1 MQLGMVGLGR
11 MGGNMTR
18 RLLRGGHHVIVY
30 DRSSE
35 AVDELIKDGA
45 AGSPTLYDLVTGL
58 EAPRTVWVMVPAGD
72 ATERTVGELAEL
84 LSRGDTIIDGGNTY
98 FKDDVVRAEKL
109 AARNLHYID
118 VGTSGG
124 VWGLERGYCMTI
136 GGPAEIVERLDP
148 LFETLAPGPGEGG
161 AVDGRDPPDSD
172 DSNDV
177 PDSTDADG
185 TTDASGSNDEPGSPD
200 ANDASD
206 SNDAPASNARKGYV
220 HVGPAGAGHFV
231 KMIHNGIEYGMMQA
245 FAEGL
250 EILRE
255 SGSDR
260 VDPRHRY
267 DLDLHAIAE
276 VWRHGSVVS
285 SWLLDLLEIALRED
299 RNLSAWSG
307 YVRDSGEGRWTVQT
321 AIEEDVPA
329 HVLTASLFTR
339 FQSRQDESYAMRVL
353 SALRHQFGGHV
364 EQNENG
370 RRP

>member
-18 RLLRGGHHVIVY
+18 RLLRGGHEVVVY
-30 DRSSE
+30 DHSGE
-35 AVDELIKDGA
+35 AVGQAEQAGA
-45 AGSPTLYDLVTGL
+45 TGASTLHDLVTAL
-58 EAPRTVWVMVPAGD
+58 HPPRSVWVMVPAGD
-72 ATERTVGELAEL
+72 ATERAVDELSGL
-84 LSRGDTIIDGGNTY
+84 LSPGDTVIDGGNTY
-98 FKDDVVRAEKL
+98 FKDDVSRAERL
-109 AARNLHYID
+109 SARGLHYVD

-136 GGPAEIVERLDP
+136 GGPAEVVERLDP
-148 LFETLAPGPGEGG
+148 LFETMAPGPGQDAGQ
-161 AVDGRDPPDSD
+161 GRDAP
-172 DSNDV
+172 
-177 PDSTDADG
+177 G
-185 TTDASGSNDEPGSPD
+185 TTDASGPTDAPGPDARDPADSSGAPGST
-200 ANDASD
+200 
-206 SNDAPASNARKGYV
+206 APKGYV

-267 DLDLHAIAE
+267 DLDLHDVAE

-299 RNLSAWSG
+299 RDLSAYSG
-307 YVRDSGEGRWTVQT
+307 YVQDSGEGRWTVQT

-339 FQSRQDESYAMRVL
+339 FQSRQERSYAMRVL

-364 EQNENG
+364 EQKKTG
-370 RRP
+370 GGP

>member
-18 RLLRGGHHVIVY
+18 RLLRGGHEVVVY
-30 DRSSE
+30 DRSIE
-35 AVDELIKDGA
+35 AVRQMEKEGA
-45 AGSPTLYDLVTGL
+45 TGALTLHDLVAGL
-58 EAPRTVWVMVPAGD
+58 HTPRTVWVMVPAGD
-72 ATERTVGELAEL
+72 ATEKAIDELVDL
-84 LSRGDTIIDGGNTY
+84 LSPGDTVIDGGNTY
-98 FKDDVVRAEKL
+98 FKDDVARADKL
-109 AARNLHYID
+109 SARKMHYID

-136 GGPAEIVERLDP
+136 GGPAEIVEHLDP
-148 LFETLAPGPGEGG
+148 LFRALAPVPGLDDAPGSDGAPGPGLDD
-161 AVDGRDPPDSD
+161 APSSD
-172 DSNDV
+172 DI
-177 PDSTDADG
+177 
-185 TTDASGSNDEPGSPD
+185 PGSR
-200 ANDASD
+200 
-206 SNDAPASNARKGYV
+206 ARSGYV

-255 SGSDR
+255 AASDR

-267 DLDLHAIAE
+267 DLDMHDIAE

-299 RNLSAWSG
+299 RSLSAYSG
-307 YVRDSGEGRWTVQT
+307 YVQDSGEGRWTVQT

-339 FQSRQDESYAMRVL
+339 FQSRQDNSYAARVL

-364 EQNENG
+364 EQKKTGGE
-370 RRP
+370 P

>member
-18 RLLRGGHHVIVY
+18 RLLRGGHEVVVY
-30 DRSSE
+30 DQSAE
-35 AVDELIKDGA
+35 AVDQAEQAGA
-45 AGSPTLYDLVTGL
+45 NGASTLHGLVTTL
-58 EAPRTVWVMVPAGD
+58 HPPRSVWVMVPAGD
-72 ATERTVGELAEL
+72 ATERAVDDLSGL
-84 LSRGDTIIDGGNTY
+84 LSPGDTVIDGGNTY
-98 FKDDVVRAEKL
+98 FKDDVARAERL
-109 AARNLHYID
+109 SARGLHYVD

-136 GGPAEIVERLDP
+136 GGPAEVVERLDP
-148 LFETLAPGPGEGG
+148 LFDTLAPGPGQE
-161 AVDGRDPPDSD
+161 ASAPP
-172 DSNDV
+172 
-177 PDSTDADG
+177 ST
-185 TTDASGSNDEPGSPD
+185 
-200 ANDASD
+200 
-206 SNDAPASNARKGYV
+206 ARRGYV

-299 RNLSAWSG
+299 GDLSAYSG
-307 YVRDSGEGRWTVQT
+307 YVQDSGEGRWTVQT

-339 FQSRQDESYAMRVL
+339 FQSRQEQSYAMRVL

-364 EQNENG
+364 EQQKTG
-370 RRP
+370 GGP

>member
-18 RLLRGGHHVIVY
+18 RLLRGGHEVVVY
-30 DRSSE
+30 DRSGE
-35 AVDELIKDGA
+35 AVGQAEQAGA
-45 AGSPTLYDLVTGL
+45 VGTATLRGLVTTL
-58 EAPRTVWVMVPAGD
+58 HPPRSVWLMVPAGD
-72 ATERTVGELAEL
+72 ATERAVNELSGL
-84 LSRGDTIIDGGNTY
+84 LSPGDTVIDGGNTY
-98 FKDDVVRAEKL
+98 FKDDVSRAERL
-109 AARNLHYID
+109 SARGLHYVD

-136 GGPAEIVERLDP
+136 GGPAEVVERLDP
-148 LFETLAPGPGEGG
+148 LFDTLAPGPGQDATQDATRQSGDAAESTRAPDTSGK
-161 AVDGRDPPDSD
+161 PP
-172 DSNDV
+172 
-177 PDSTDADG
+177 ST
-185 TTDASGSNDEPGSPD
+185 
-200 ANDASD
+200 
-206 SNDAPASNARKGYV
+206 ARRGYV

-260 VDPRHRY
+260 VDPRLRY
-267 DLDLHAIAE
+267 DLDLHDIAE
-276 VWRHGSVVS
+276 VWRNGSVVS

-299 RNLSAWSG
+299 RDLSAYSG
-307 YVRDSGEGRWTVQT
+307 YVQDSGEGRWTVQT

-339 FQSRQDESYAMRVL
+339 FQSRQEQSYAMRVL

-364 EQNENG
+364 EQKTTG
-370 RRP
+370 GGP

>member
-18 RLLRGGHHVIVY
+18 RLLRGGHEVVVY
-30 DRSSE
+30 DHSSE
-35 AVDELIKDGA
+35 AVSQAEIAGA
-45 AGSPTLYDLVTGL
+45 VGASTLHGLVAAL
-58 EAPRTVWVMVPAGD
+58 HPPRSVWVMVPAGD
-72 ATERTVGELAEL
+72 ATERAVDELSGL
-84 LSRGDTIIDGGNTY
+84 LSPGDTVIAGGITY
-98 FKDDVVRAEKL
+98 FKDDVAR
-109 AARNLHYID
+109 AARLSARGLHYVD

-148 LFETLAPGPGEGG
+148 LFGTLAPGPGQISGDAGQDAADATRQSCDAAEST
-161 AVDGRDPPDSD
+161 ATLPPTGM
-172 DSNDV
+172 
-177 PDSTDADG
+177 PPST
-185 TTDASGSNDEPGSPD
+185 
-200 ANDASD
+200 
-206 SNDAPASNARKGYV
+206 ARRGYV

-267 DLDLHAIAE
+267 DLDLHDIAE

-299 RNLSAWSG
+299 RDLSTYSG
-307 YVRDSGEGRWTVQT
+307 YVQDSGEGRWTVQT

-339 FQSRQDESYAMRVL
+339 FQSRQEQSYAMRVL

-364 EQNENG
+364 EQQKTG
-370 RRP
+370 GGP

>member
-1 MQLGMVGLGR
+1 MQMGMVGLGR

-18 RLLRGGHHVIVY
+18 RLLRGGHEVVVY
-30 DRSSE
+30 DHSGE
-35 AVDELIKDGA
+35 AVGQAEKAGA
-45 AGSPTLYDLVTGL
+45 SGASTLHGLVTAL
-58 EAPRTVWVMVPAGD
+58 RPPRSVWVMVPAGD
-72 ATERTVGELAEL
+72 ATERTVDELSGL
-84 LSRGDTIIDGGNTY
+84 MSPGDTVIDGGNTY
-98 FKDDVVRAEKL
+98 FKDDVARAERL
-109 AARNLHYID
+109 SARGLHYVD

-148 LFETLAPGPGEGG
+148 LFDTLAPGPGPDAGQDANQNAGYG
-161 AVDGRDPPDSD
+161 AGQESGDASD
-172 DSNDV
+172 TTGAPSSTGA
-177 PDSTDADG
+177 PTSTDAPPSAGGPPSTGDPPS
-185 TTDASGSNDEPGSPD
+185 TAH
-200 ANDASD
+200 
-206 SNDAPASNARKGYV
+206 RGYV

-267 DLDLHAIAE
+267 DLDLHDIAE

-299 RNLSAWSG
+299 RDLSAYSG
-307 YVRDSGEGRWTVQT
+307 HVQDSGEGRWTVQT

-339 FQSRQDESYAMRVL
+339 FQSRQERSYAMRVL

-364 EQNENG
+364 EQQKTG
-370 RRP
+370 GGP

>member
-18 RLLRGGHHVIVY
+18 RLLRGGHDVIVY

-35 AVDELIKDGA
+35 AVDELIKAGA
-45 AGSPTLYDLVTGL
+45 AGSPTLYDLVAGL
-58 EAPRTVWVMVPAGD
+58 EAPRSIWVMVPAGD
-72 ATERTVGELAEL
+72 ATERAVGELADL
-84 LSRGDTIIDGGNTY
+84 LSPGDTVIDGGNTY
-98 FKDDVVRAEKL
+98 FKDDIARAEKL

-148 LFETLAPGPGEGG
+148 LFETLAPGPGKGDS
-161 AVDGRDPPDSD
+161 AHRRDAPGT
-172 DSNDV
+172 ND
-177 PDSTDADG
+177 T
-185 TTDASGSNDEPGSPD
+185 SGSN
-200 ANDASD
+200 AW
-206 SNDAPASNARKGYV
+206 KGYV

-260 VDPRHRY
+260 VDARHRY
-267 DLDLHAIAE
+267 DLDLHDIAE

-299 RNLSAWSG
+299 RDLSAYSG
-307 YVRDSGEGRWTVQT
+307 YVQDSGEGRWTVQT

-339 FQSRQDESYAMRVL
+339 FQSRQDVSYAARVL

-364 EQNENG
+364 EQNKKGG
-370 RRP
+370 RP

>member
-18 RLLRGGHHVIVY
+18 RLLRGGHEVVVY
-30 DRSSE
+30 DQSGE
-35 AVDELIKDGA
+35 AVNQAEQAGADGVSSLHGLVA
-45 AGSPTLYDLVTGL
+45 ALHP
-58 EAPRTVWVMVPAGD
+58 PRSVWVMVPAGE
-72 ATERTVGELAEL
+72 ATERAVDELSGL
-84 LSRGDTIIDGGNTY
+84 LSPGDTVIDGGNTY
-98 FKDDVVRAEKL
+98 FKDDVTRAERL
-109 AARNLHYID
+109 SARGLHYVD

-148 LFETLAPGPGEGG
+148 LFDTLAPGPGQESGTS
-161 AVDGRDPPDSD
+161 P
-172 DSNDV
+172 
-177 PDSTDADG
+177 ST
-185 TTDASGSNDEPGSPD
+185 
-200 ANDASD
+200 
-206 SNDAPASNARKGYV
+206 ARRGYV

-260 VDPRHRY
+260 VDSRHRY
-267 DLDLHAIAE
+267 DLDLHGIAE

-299 RNLSAWSG
+299 RDLSAYSG
-307 YVRDSGEGRWTVQT
+307 YVQDSGEGRWTVQT

-339 FQSRQDESYAMRVL
+339 FQSRQKQSYAMRVL

-364 EQNENG
+364 EQNRTG
-370 RRP
+370 GGP

>member
-18 RLLRGGHHVIVY
+18 RLLRGGHEVVVY
-30 DRSSE
+30 DQSGE
-35 AVDELIKDGA
+35 AVGQAEQTGA
-45 AGSPTLYDLVTGL
+45 NGASTLHGLVTAL
-58 EAPRTVWVMVPAGD
+58 QPPRSVWVMVPAGD
-72 ATERTVGELAEL
+72 ATERAVDE
-84 LSRGDTIIDGGNTY
+84 LSRLLAPGDTVIDGGNTY
-98 FKDDVVRAEKL
+98 FKDDVARAERL
-109 AARNLHYID
+109 SARGLHYVD

-148 LFETLAPGPGEGG
+148 LFETLAPGPGQ
-161 AVDGRDPPDSD
+161 
-172 DSNDV
+172 N
-177 PDSTDADG
+177 
-185 TTDASGSNDEPGSPD
+185 SG
-200 ANDASD
+200 
-206 SNDAPASNARKGYV
+206 DAPPPTARRGYV

-255 SGSDR
+255 SGSER

-267 DLDLHAIAE
+267 DLDLHDIAE

-299 RNLSAWSG
+299 RDLSTYSG
-307 YVRDSGEGRWTVQT
+307 YVQDSGEGRWTVQT

-339 FQSRQDESYAMRVL
+339 FQSRQDQSYAMRVL

-364 EQNENG
+364 EQQKTG
-370 RRP
+370 GGP

>member
-18 RLLRGGHHVIVY
+18 RLLRGGHEVVVY
-30 DRSSE
+30 DRSVE
-35 AVDELIKDGA
+35 AVGEAVEVGA
-45 AGSPTLYDLVTGL
+45 TGASTLCDLVGGL

-72 ATERTVGELAEL
+72 ATEEAIGELAGL
-84 LSRGDTIIDGGNTY
+84 LSPGDTVVDGGNSY
-98 FKDDVVRAEKL
+98 FKDDVDRAERL

-136 GGPAEIVERLDP
+136 GGPTEVVERLDP
-148 LFETLAPGPGEGG
+148 LFETLAPGPGTGG
-161 AVDGRDPPDSD
+161 AGHGRDAPDSD
-172 DSNDV
+172 DASSTDAS
-177 PDSTDADG
+177 DSTDAAG
-185 TTDASGSNDEPGSPD
+185 TTDASGSNHAPG
-200 ANDASD
+200 
-206 SNDAPASNARKGYV
+206 SNARKGYV

-250 EILRE
+250 EILRGA
-255 SGSDR
+255 GSDR

-299 RNLSAWSG
+299 RDLSAWSG
-307 YVRDSGEGRWTVQT
+307 HVQDSGEGRWTVQT

-329 HVLTASLFTR
+329 HVLTASLYTR

-364 EQNENG
+364 EQNKNG
-370 RRP
+370 GRP

>member
-18 RLLRGGHHVIVY
+18 RLLRGGHEVVVY
-30 DRSSE
+30 DQSGE
-35 AVDELIKDGA
+35 AVGQAVQAGA
-45 AGSPTLYDLVTGL
+45 NGASSLRGLVAAL
-58 EAPRTVWVMVPAGD
+58 HPPRSVWVMVPAGD
-72 ATERTVGELAEL
+72 ATERAVDELAGL
-84 LSRGDTIIDGGNTY
+84 LSPGDTVIDGGNTY
-98 FKDDVVRAEKL
+98 FKDDVARAERL
-109 AARNLHYID
+109 SARGLHYVD

-148 LFETLAPGPGEGG
+148 LFDTLAPGPGQDNGD
-161 AVDGRDPPDSD
+161 A
-172 DSNDV
+172 
-177 PDSTDADG
+177 PDSTGAPPSTDTPAS
-185 TTDASGSNDEPGSPD
+185 TDAPPST
-200 ANDASD
+200 
-206 SNDAPASNARKGYV
+206 ARRGYV

-267 DLDLHAIAE
+267 DLDLHDITE

-285 SWLLDLLEIALRED
+285 SWLLDLLEIAMRED
-299 RNLSAWSG
+299 RDLSAYSG
-307 YVRDSGEGRWTVQT
+307 YVQDSGEGRWTVQT

-339 FQSRQDESYAMRVL
+339 FQSRQEQSYAMRVL

-364 EQNENG
+364 EQKNTG
-370 RRP
+370 GGP